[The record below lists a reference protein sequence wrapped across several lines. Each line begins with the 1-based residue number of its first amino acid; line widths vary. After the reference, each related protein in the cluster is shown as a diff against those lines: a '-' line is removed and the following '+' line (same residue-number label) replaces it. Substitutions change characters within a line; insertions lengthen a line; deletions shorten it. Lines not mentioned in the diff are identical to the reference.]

1 MVLALP
7 PSVQLLKVQ
16 KMKWLRPWL
25 AMSLICACS
34 SNSFLAAQDAPAPE
48 EPTTEEP
55 VAEEP
60 ALKLTIGSTAPA
72 LDVEHWVQDGKGKF
86 KPVTKFEPGKVYV
99 VEFWATWCGPCIASM
114 PHIVE
119 TQNHYADKGVQIVSI
134 SDEDLDTVTG
144 FLEREFAAPEDSSSE
159 AGTEV
164 PKTYGELTSAYC
176 LTTDPDQSSYEDYM
190 VAAGQNGIPTAF
202 IVGKTGEVEWI
213 GHPMQMDKP
222 LEQVVDGTYDRAAAI
237 AEMKARAEQQVVMQK
252 LMVQMAAV
260 QKLAEAGKADEA
272 IDKFD
277 EIISQELPEGLKPR
291 LMVSKLM
298 LAMQIAPGKAPA
310 ILDELSKELDGNA
323 ELINNVTWNVYQALA
338 ATDSPDKDLLASVT
352 TMAEKAVATEP
363 KNGAVID
370 TLAHLVDL
378 GGDLDRAIALQ
389 TEAVENGGEMK
400 AQLQE
405 YLDELKA
412 KKESK

>member
-1 MVLALP
+1 
-7 PSVQLLKVQ
+7 
-16 KMKWLRPWL
+16 MKWLRPWL

-34 SNSFLAAQDAPAPE
+34 SNSFLAAQDAPAAE
-48 EPTTEEP
+48 EPA
-55 VAEEP
+55 AEEP
-60 ALKLTIGSTAPA
+60 ALKLTIGSAAPA

-86 KPVTKFEPGKVYV
+86 KPVTKFEAGKVYV

-134 SDEDLDTVTG
+134 SDEDLDTVTE
-144 FLEREFAAPEDSSSE
+144 FLKRDYAAPEDSSSE

-176 LTTDPDQSSYEDYM
+176 LTTDPDQSSYQDYM

-222 LEQVVDGTYDRAAAI
+222 LEQVVDGSYDRDAAI

-260 QKLAEAGKADEA
+260 QKLAEAGEGDKA

-277 EIISQELPEGLKPR
+277 EIISQDLPEGLKPR

-310 ILDELSKELDGNA
+310 ILEELSKDLDGNA
-323 ELINNVTWNVYQALA
+323 EMINNVTWNVYQALA
-338 ATDSPDKDLLASVT
+338 ATDSPDKDLLAAATVL
-352 TMAEKAVATEP
+352 AEKAVKDEP

-378 GGDLDRAIALQ
+378 SGDLDRAIELQ
-389 TEAVENGGEMK
+389 TEAVENGGELK
-400 AQLQE
+400 DQLQE
-405 YLDELKA
+405 YLKELKA
-412 KKESK
+412 KKDSK